1 MLAALVCLRK
11 ELRSPGTLS
20 DLQTSA
26 PLASRPEANLVAS
39 SPPRTARGP
48 LPGQPDSGLGE
59 GCSKEKRRRRGEEDG
74 ALAPAA
80 ARHLPRGLVLPA
92 PSARGTGVGDGGARG
107 PRVLSA
113 AGDGQKESEVGAH
126 GRRARRAPPQAR
138 GGGGGVGGSRLH
150 HADERHGLR
159 AGGLGYP
166 DAAQVLCRGPGLG
179 AEVAVADLLLDQ
191 VLQPVVHL

>member
-1 MLAALVCLRK
+1 M
-11 ELRSPGTLS
+11 SPRRLPG
-20 DLQTSA
+20 LQEG
-26 PLASRPEANLVAS
+26 L
-39 SPPRTARGP
+39 

-92 PSARGTGVGDGGARG
+92 PSARGTGVGDGSGGRRG
-107 PRVLSA
+107 TRAPSPERGRGRA
-113 AGDGQKESEVGAH
+113 ERVGAH